1 MPSLRKILV
10 PMDGSPGALRAL
22 RHVARSRYRDGNL
35 QVLVLNVQSGL
46 PVSRHVSKKMIADY
60 HAAHGEAAL
69 KAAREIIAS
78 QKLDG
83 ACYVRVGD
91 LAATIVAFARETGC
105 GEIVMGA
112 RGLGRLAGLLLGSVT
127 TKVIHLSPVPVTIV
141 K

>member
-1 MPSLRKILV
+1 
-10 PMDGSPGALRAL
+10 MDGSPSALRAL

-60 HAAHGEAAL
+60 HAAHGEEAL

-83 ACYVRVGD
+83 SCYVRVGD